1 MMSEMNLGDVPSIP
15 DLSGIMDDGG
25 QATQWADGWYAGT
38 IMERRE
44 FTDSTG
50 SERGFESG
58 DEPSASGAGRNV
70 RLQVEVKRQ
79 DGRTLNISTLVNYQT
94 DDLSQET
101 VQAITAKQAGSNGKT
116 QWGELFRPFMALQ
129 RLGKLQRIA
138 GVRQL
143 QRNPSS
149 GGLDLTPLYGKA
161 GYFKL
166 GPDRRNPLYREVKD
180 FTAAVGPKTKVL

>member
-1 MMSEMNLGDVPSIP
+1 MSETLNLGDIP
-15 DLSGIMDDGG
+15 DLSGIAD
-25 QATQWADGWYAGT
+25 TQTSEPWADGWYAGT
-38 IMERRE
+38 ILAKRE

-50 SERGFESG
+50 SDRVFESS
-58 DEPSASGAGRNV
+58 DEPSASGSGRNV
-70 RLQVEVKRQ
+70 RLQVEVKRH
-79 DGRTLNISTLVNYQT
+79 DGRTLGISTLVNYQA

-101 VQAITAKQAGSNGKT
+101 VQAVAAKQAESNGKT

-143 QRNPSS
+143 QRNSG
-149 GGLDLTPLYGKA
+149 GGLDLTPLYGKT
-161 GYFKL
+161 GFFKL
-166 GPDRRNPLYREVKD
+166 GPDRRNPIYREVKD